1 MATYKYSAISKSGA
15 QVTGLIDGYN
25 ELDAVDKIKQTCS
38 VVLKV
43 ERQDENSASSL
54 LNMEIGGN
62 HLNSKAFTMMCQQ
75 FSIILHAGLPIGRTC
90 HLIAEKTADKT
101 LKKILKNVSEDVDS
115 GRSMSIAFED
125 HGKGIIPPTFI
136 ETIRAGEASGNLDDA
151 FQSCAEQ
158 FEKSAKTA
166 QKVKSALAYPAFIL
180 VVAVIVVIVL
190 MVKVVPTFIA
200 VFDSYGSDLP
210 VLAKMLIA
218 VSNFFQKAWL
228 PILLIVAVIFIV
240 YKIYEKTETGHTNLA
255 KWALDLP
262 VFGNVNRMNAAAQFA
277 NTMNGMLKAGLPITK
292 AMTVTA
298 RVTSNY
304 YVSQKITQM
313 IGRIEEGKTLA
324 EAMEESGVYPDLL
337 TDMVASGEESGELE
351 STLGTIARYY
361 DNEVEQAVA
370 TAVGILEPAALI
382 FVGAIAGFIVLAVY
396 GSMFDMYGNM

>member
-1 MATYKYSAISKSGA
+1 MATYKYTAISKSGA

-25 ELDAVDKIKQTCS
+25 ELDAVDKIKQSCS

-43 ERQDENSASSL
+43 EREDQSAAKNL
-54 LNMEIGGN
+54 LNMEIGGKT
-62 HLNSKAFTMMCQQ
+62 LNTKAFTMMCQQ

-101 LKKILKNVSEDVDS
+101 LKKILTNVSQDVDS

-136 ETIRAGEASGNLDDA
+136 ETVRAGEASGNLDDA

-158 FEKSAKTA
+158 FEKAAKTA

-180 VVAVIVVIVL
+180 VVAVVVVIVL
-190 MVKVVPTFIA
+190 MVKVVPTFIE
-200 VFDSYGSDLP
+200 VFNSFGEDLP
-210 VLAKMLIA
+210 ILAQMLIA

-228 PILLIVAVIFIV
+228 PLLVIVAVVFV
-240 YKIYEKTETGHTNLA
+240 AYKVYEKTEQGHTNLA

-277 NTMNGMLKAGLPITK
+277 NTMNGMLKSGLPITK

-298 RVTSNY
+298 RVTNNY
-304 YVSQKITQM
+304 YVSQCINEMVGK
-313 IGRIEEGKTLA
+313 IEEGKTLA
-324 EAMEESGVYPDLL
+324 DAMKAYNVYPDLL
-337 TDMVASGEESGELE
+337 IDMVATGEESGELE
-351 STLGTIARYY
+351 GTLGTIAKYY

-382 FVGAIAGFIVLAVY
+382 FVGGIAGFIVLAVY
-396 GSMFDMYGNM
+396 GSMFTMYGNM